1 MPLGCPRRARPLLAL
16 TLLAACASRSEVVEL
31 SPELF
36 ALTQKGS
43 TPAAAA
49 RLGVEN
55 ARAHCTALGHG
66 FEPVRT
72 LVGYSEYQIA
82 FRCPRPVPAEM
93 PLGADE
99 ALTPPSAGAN
109 SGLPNPF
116 RR

>member
-1 MPLGCPRRARPLLAL
+1 MPTGFPRRARPFLAL
-16 TLLAACASRSEVVEL
+16 PLLAACASRSEVVEL

-36 ALTQKGS
+36 ALTQKAS

-55 ARAHCTALGHG
+55 ARAHCTSLGHG

-72 LVGYSEYQIA
+72 AVGSSEYQIA
-82 FRCPRPVPAEM
+82 FRCPRQVPGEVTPGAE
-93 PLGADE
+93 G
-99 ALTPPSAGAN
+99 ALTPLSPGAN